1 MTREKRGREQA
12 KTGEET
18 SRELMAFMSYLAVD
32 KGLSVNT
39 QSAYRQDLAC
49 FMRFLD
55 KRKATL
61 TGAKAADIDAYL
73 RSLKARGLS
82 TTSMARGLT
91 TLRGFYK
98 FLLMNKDIP
107 ASPCERIDMPKLTR
121 RLPRFLTLDEVEKLL
136 ESPPLTDF
144 LGIRDRVM
152 LEVLYATGFRV
163 SELINIRLNDLDM
176 QRGVITTI
184 GKGEKERIVP
194 IGEVAMKWIKRYV
207 DGARGGI
214 LGDKDSGYL
223 FVTNRAS
230 AMTRQN
236 FWTIIKK
243 YAARAGIEADRIKP
257 HAVRHSFAT
266 HLLERGVDLR
276 HLQAML
282 GHADISTTQIYTHV
296 MSERLKGLHE
306 KHHPRG

>member
-1 MTREKRGREQA
+1 MKEKMKRG
-12 KTGEET
+12 EES
-18 SRELMAFMSYLAVD
+18 SRELMAFISYLAVD

-39 QSAYRQDLAC
+39 QSAYRQDLTS
-49 FMRFLD
+49 FMGFLD
-55 KRKATL
+55 KRKTL
-61 TGAKAADIDAYL
+61 LSKAKATDIDAWL
-73 RSLKARGLS
+73 RSLKAKGIS
-82 TTSMARGLT
+82 TTSQARGLT

-98 FLLMNKDIP
+98 FLLMNKEIP
-107 ASPCERIDMPKLTR
+107 ASPCERIDMPKLEK
-121 RLPRFLTLDEVEKLL
+121 RLPRFLTLEEVESLL
-136 ESPPLTDF
+136 ESPPLTTGPI
-144 LGIRDRVM
+144 GIRDRVM

-194 IGEVAMKWIKRYV
+194 IGVEAMKWIKRYV
-207 DGARGGI
+207 DGARGDI
-214 LGDKDSGYL
+214 LKLRDSAFL
-223 FVTNRAS
+223 FVTNRGS

-243 YAARAGIEADRIKP
+243 YAVGAGIEADRIKP
-257 HAVRHSFAT
+257 HVLRHSFAT

>member
-1 MTREKRGREQA
+1 MKRGKEQG
-12 KTGEET
+12 KTGREEE
-18 SRELMAFMSYLAVD
+18 SSPELMAFLSYLAVD

-39 QSAYRQDLAC
+39 QSAYRQDLMD

-55 KRKATL
+55 KRAVSL
-61 TGAKAADIDAYL
+61 IGAGAKDIDAYL
-73 RSLKARGLS
+73 SSLKRRGLS
-82 TTSMARGLT
+82 STSMARGLT

-98 FLLMNKDIP
+98 FLLMNEEIS

-121 RLPRFLTLDEVEKLL
+121 RLPRFLTLDEVESLL
-136 ESPPLTDF
+136 ESPPLTS
-144 LGIRDRVM
+144 LIGVRDRVM

-163 SELINIRLNDLDM
+163 SELINIKLNDLDM

-194 IGEVAMKWIKRYV
+194 IGEEAMKWIKRYV
-207 DGARGGI
+207 DGVRDSI
-214 LGDKDSGYL
+214 LKSKDSSGVL
-223 FVTNRAS
+223 FVTNRGG

-243 YAARAGIEADRIKP
+243 HAIGAGIEATKIKP
-257 HAVRHSFAT
+257 HVIRHSFAT

>member
-1 MTREKRGREQA
+1 MKKEKRGKGQG
-12 KTGEET
+12 KKGEET
-18 SRELMAFMSYLAVD
+18 SRELMTFLSFLAVD
-32 KGLSVNT
+32 KGLSLNT
-39 QSAYRQDLAC
+39 QSAYKQDLID

-55 KRKATL
+55 KRKVAL
-61 TGAKAADIDAYL
+61 VKAKAADIDAYL
-73 RSLKARGLS
+73 SSLKKRGLS

-98 FLLMNKDIP
+98 FLLMNKEIS

-121 RLPRFLTLDEVEKLL
+121 RLPRFLTLDEVETLL
-136 ESPPLTDF
+136 ESPPLTNPI
-144 LGIRDRVM
+144 GIRDRVM

-176 QRGVITTI
+176 QRGVISTI

-194 IGEVAMKWIKRYV
+194 IGEEAMKWIKRYV
-207 DGARGGI
+207 DGARGAI
-214 LGDKDSGYL
+214 LNDKDSGYL
-223 FVTNRAS
+223 FVTNRGS

-236 FWTIIKK
+236 FWIIIKK
-243 YAARAGIEADRIKP
+243 HAVSTGIEAGSIKP
-257 HAVRHSFAT
+257 HVLRHSFAT